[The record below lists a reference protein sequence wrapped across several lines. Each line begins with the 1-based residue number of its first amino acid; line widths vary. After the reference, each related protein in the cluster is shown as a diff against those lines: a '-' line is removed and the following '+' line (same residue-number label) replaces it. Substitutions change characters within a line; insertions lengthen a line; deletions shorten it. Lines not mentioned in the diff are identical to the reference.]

1 MRSGT
6 LAPALIV
13 ALGAAAEIAGRE
25 RVAEAERLAAHAA
38 LFLGR
43 LTRSLEGVTVHGDR
57 TNRIPGNLNIGFAG
71 VSALDLMAAL
81 PDLALSVGSACT
93 SAEVEPSYV
102 LTALGLDGTTAA
114 SAVRVGF
121 GRFTTEAELVR
132 AADRLAGAVTA
143 LRAAGLQPALEA
155 AT

>member
-1 MRSGT
+1 
-6 LAPALIV
+6 LIV
-13 ALGAAAEIAGRE
+13 ALGEAAEIAGRE
-25 RVAEAERLAAHAA
+25 RAAEAERLAGLRA
-38 LFLGR
+38 LFLATADAAARGR
-43 LTRSLEGVTVHGDR
+43 HGPWR
-57 TNRIPGNLNIGFAG
+57 FTNRIPGNLNLGFAG